1 MMHAV
6 LGWPWWKNKKN
17 ELLMLKLAVE
27 EANERQKR
35 KQLAMME
42 KQRQVSGII
51 YTVLR
56 EHCPTYLNLTACY
69 LRGFEPV
76 SIFTV

>member
-17 ELLMLKLAVE
+17 ELLLLKLAVE

-42 KQRQVSGII
+42 KQRQVYI

-56 EHCPTYLNLTACY
+56 VALPT
-69 LRGFEPV
+69 
-76 SIFTV
+76 